1 MTSTPLQKPKLHT
14 PSQAYK
20 RQAISA
26 LKLTFIL
33 GLLYFLSKKGF
44 ISVQATHQA
53 LKQWQIILPA
63 VCALLFT
70 TLLGV
75 VRWRWLLEAQGIHL
89 PFLRILQ
96 LNFIGN
102 FFNNA
107 LPGAVSGDF
116 VKVFYVGKEVKGQK
130 TRALGSILFDRV
142 AGLSALVLVSSG
154 ALIFNYKAYLNT
166 PLLKAIQVL
175 VELAAASVLFYG
187 YLFFVR
193 EHHDPLLRVLRWI
206 ERPISR
212 ASALTRVY
220 ESLRHYHSHRIAVI
234 KVLLI
239 SVAIHLI
246 VGWSCLHFA
255 YALGETQIS
264 LLSLYV
270 ILGMGLLITA
280 IPIAPGGIGTGNVA
294 FLYLFHLIGSERGAD
309 VYSLFAI
316 TNLFIGGIGGLVYL
330 RFRTHETAPPAV

>member
-1 MTSTPLQKPKLHT
+1 MTNAPHPQK
-14 PSQAYK
+14 Q
-20 RQAISA
+20 RAILV
-26 LKLTFIL
+26 LKFGFIS

-44 ISVQATHQA
+44 ISVQATQQA

-70 TLLGV
+70 TCLGV
-75 VRWRWLLEAQGIHL
+75 VRWKWLLNAQGISL
-89 PFLRILQ
+89 PFSRIMQ
-96 LNFIGN
+96 LTFIGN
-102 FFNNA
+102 FFNIA

-116 VKVFYVGKEVKGQK
+116 VKVFYVGKEAKVQK

-154 ALIFNYKAYLNT
+154 ALIANYDAYVNT
-166 PLLKAIQVL
+166 PLMSAIQVL
-175 VELAAASVLFYG
+175 VEFAAASVLLFYG
-187 YLFFVR
+187 YLFLVR
-193 EHHDPLLRVLRWI
+193 EHHDPLLRLLRWI
-206 ERPISR
+206 QHRISK

-220 ESLRHYHSHRIAVI
+220 ESLRHYHNHRFTVI
-234 KVLLI
+234 KVLSI
-239 SVAIHLI
+239 SVLIHLI
-246 VGWSCLHFA
+246 VGWACLQLAH
-255 YALGETQIS
+255 ALGETQIA

-309 VYSLFAI
+309 VYSLLALI
-316 TNLFIGGIGGLVYL
+316 NLFLGSIGGLIYF
-330 RFRTHETAPPAV
+330 RFRTHDHEAAPELSPA